1 MCWAIGSKS
10 RRAMLIASVRSDA
23 DVCCQSKVVFG
34 LNPGKAFVAEYQ
46 RPDMLIEKSTFR
58 LVLSLGLTQ
67 TIAWASSYYLPAVLA
82 RPMADSLGCPVSHV
96 YAAFTA
102 ALIIAA
108 ITAPFTGRYI
118 DKWGGKRVLVASN
131 VWFALSLLFLSQA
144 QNGISLFLGWA
155 SLGFAMGAGLYD
167 MAFATV
173 VRSRGSAV
181 PSIIAGIALLGGF
194 ASTVGWPISH
204 YLLSSFGWRQALGVW
219 AVVHLLLALPL
230 NLSLVLPMQRDSM
243 KDSTSDTKFSQEPE
257 KGKTQAMVVLALAFV
272 FAYFC
277 AGAMAGHMPGLL
289 QLFGVSVAASIVAG
303 MAFGPAQVTVR
314 LLQLSLLRRLQPIII
329 AILAALI
336 MPLGAVLLVL
346 FGPVAAL
353 LVGVTHGLGHGVM
366 SIIKGTLPLSI
377 FGAKGYGRRQG
388 LLFLP
393 AAIAQAFSPFLFSL
407 CIDTLGKEA
416 LYIYVAAIWI
426 AALLFLWLKRLV

>member
-1 MCWAIGSKS
+1 
-10 RRAMLIASVRSDA
+10 
-23 DVCCQSKVVFG
+23 
-34 LNPGKAFVAEYQ
+34 
-46 RPDMLIEKSTFR
+46 MLIEKTALR
-58 LVLSLGLTQ
+58 LVLTLGLAQ

-82 RPMADSLGCPVSHV
+82 RPMAESLGYPVSSV

-102 ALIIAA
+102 SLIIAA
-108 ITAPFTGRYI
+108 ITVPFTGRYI

-144 QNGISLFLGWA
+144 QNEISLFLGWA

-173 VRSRGSAV
+173 VRSRGSTA

-204 YLLSSFGWRQALGVW
+204 YLLSSFGWRQTLGVW
-219 AVVHLLLALPL
+219 AIVHLLLALPL
-230 NLSLVLPMQRDSM
+230 NLSLLLPMQRDSM
-243 KDSTSDTKFSQEPE
+243 KGSAPDANPSLEPE
-257 KGKTQAMVVLALAFV
+257 KGKIPAMAVLALAFV

-277 AGAMAGHMPGLL
+277 SGAMAAHMPGLL

-303 MAFGPAQVTVR
+303 MAFGPAQVTAR

-346 FGPVAAL
+346 FGPGTAL

-366 SIIKGTLPLSI
+366 SIIKGILPLSL
-377 FGAKGYGRRQG
+377 FGERGYGRRQG

-393 AAIAQAFSPFLFSL
+393 AAIAQALSPLLFSL
-407 CIDTLGKEA
+407 CIDTLCKNA
-416 LYIYVAAIWI
+416 LYVYIVAIWV
-426 AALLFLWLKRLV
+426 AALLFLWLKRLTS